1 MQAASDLKVIC
12 KDDIH
17 TKENMKTA
25 NGLLQRLLNIAS
37 EVRAVKNVFELSICM
52 RGILFS

>member
-12 KDDIH
+12 KDDTH

-25 NGLLQRLLNIAS
+25 NGLLQRLLNIAT
-37 EVRAVKNVFELSICM
+37 EVHTQKSH
-52 RGILFS
+52 IL